1 MHKLLVSAVVKIDE
15 DKALALVRH
24 ALERGLDPFSVLE
37 DVRKGLEM
45 VVELYSS
52 GKYFLADLVM
62 AAEIYKEA
70 QRIVLGRR
78 NDEVFQGPP
87 EVVFGTV
94 KKDIHDIGKNITI
107 VTMRQFGI
115 RVLDLGVD
123 VPPEH
128 FVDVLKETHAPILCL
143 SGLISDAYDSMK
155 NTVELMEKRL
165 LPQKPVVVIG
175 GLVNEEVCSY
185 TRADY
190 WVKTCIE
197 GARLCQE
204 LLIGNMHNSWRW
216 NKNGHG

>member
-1 MHKLLVSAVVKIDE
+1 MRKLLVSAVVKIDE
-15 DKALALVRH
+15 GKALALVRH
-24 ALERGLDPFSVLE
+24 ALERGMDPFSVLE

-45 VVELYSS
+45 VVDLYSS

-70 QRIVLGRR
+70 QQIILGRAG
-78 NDEVFQGPP
+78 DEVLQGPP

-123 VPPEH
+123 VPPEQ
-128 FVDVLKETHAPILCL
+128 FVEVLQDTRAPILCL

-155 NTVELMEKRL
+155 STVEIVERRFRG
-165 LPQKPVVVIG
+165 QKPVVIIG
-175 GLVNEEVCSY
+175 GLVNEEVRSY

-197 GARLCQE
+197 GARLCQK
-204 LLIGNMHNSWRW
+204 LLKKAEESQALDGI
-216 NKNGHG
+216 